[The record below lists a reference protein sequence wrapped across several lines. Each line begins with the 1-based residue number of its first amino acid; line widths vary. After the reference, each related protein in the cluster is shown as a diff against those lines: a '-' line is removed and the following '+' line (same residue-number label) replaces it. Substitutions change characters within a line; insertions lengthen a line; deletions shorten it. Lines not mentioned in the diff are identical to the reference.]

1 MAFVRIPFSIHIL
14 GSGTPIFQSAFKG
27 SGTPIFQSAFKGSG
41 TPIFQ
46 SAFKGKGSGTP
57 IDFNIV
63 NKCAYVNH
71 G

>member
-41 TPIFQ
+41 TPI
-46 SAFKGKGSGTP
+46 
-57 IDFNIV
+57 DFNIV